1 VPRLRSGHDHWEIA
15 QDGAK
20 LVIVDGGKQTTRKFV
35 SPTHARVQHD
45 KLVAEK
51 LAAGWELTDEPAP
64 VIEAGEPREP
74 SLEAALL
81 ADPYDANAAAVY
93 GDWYQSRGHP
103 RGELIAL
110 QLGEARDGDESLR
123 SATRKHLVRHKEQL
137 LGELAR
143 YDAPGDDSPYTW
155 RLGFIRKIDFVDD
168 NSPIDLARAVLA
180 HPSGR
185 LSCEARLRM
194 HDVRA
199 IEAVLAMLRA
209 AKLRELTILTGGRL
223 DNLDAIASFPQ
234 LRKLV
239 VKCFGGEPSRNAIR
253 GIAQMPPTVEV
264 LDVYLDGDDAEQAA
278 LAPLFARD
286 DLRVSALGMRCG
298 RFARAAMRALAEGPL
313 AANIVKLELP
323 DAPEA
328 WASTLR
334 EHRDRFA
341 RLEVLKVGASLL
353 APHVIA
359 TLRGSVKRVVDRRG
373 DPDLALLPERDDEH
387 YDEVR
392 E

>member
-1 VPRLRSGHDHWEIA
+1 MRLRSGHDHCELT

-35 SPTHARVQHD
+35 SPTHAKVQHD
-45 KLVAEK
+45 KLVAER
-51 LAAGWELTDEPAP
+51 LAAGWELTDDPAP
-64 VIEAGEPREP
+64 VLETGEPREP
-74 SLEAALL
+74 ALEAALS
-81 ADPYDANAAAVY
+81 ADPYDVSAAAVY
-93 GDWYQSRGHP
+93 GDWYQSRGHS

-110 QLGEARDGDESLR
+110 QIAEARDGKDMSA
-123 SATRKHLVRHKEQL
+123 ATRKHLVRHKEQL

-155 RLGFIRKIDFVDD
+155 RLGFIRKVDFVDD

-185 LSCEARLRM
+185 LVCEARLRM

-199 IEAVLAMLRA
+199 LDAVLAILRA
-209 AKLRELTILTGGRL
+209 ASLRELTIITGGIL

-234 LRKLV
+234 LRKLA
-239 VKCFGGEPSRNAIR
+239 VKCFGGEPSRNALG
-253 GIAQMPPTVEV
+253 GIARMPPSVEA
-264 LDVYLDGDDAEQAA
+264 LDVYFDGDDVEAFT
-278 LAPLFARD
+278 PLFARD
-286 DLRVSALGMRCG
+286 DLRVTSLGMHCG
-298 RFARAAMRALAEGPL
+298 RFARAAMRALADGPL
-313 AANIVKLELP
+313 AAHVVTLDLP

-334 EHRDRFA
+334 ERRDRFA
-341 RLEVLKVGASLL
+341 KLEVLKVSVSQI
-353 APHVIA
+353 APHA
-359 TLRGSVKRVVDRRG
+359 LAALRKSVKRVIDRRV
-373 DPDLALLPERDDEH
+373 DPDFALLPDREDDH